1 MSTNPSKLRG
11 TPTRL
16 LLAVGGEGIA
26 GEGGVPPLRKMNV
39 SDSPLKS
46 DSLLSTVHRYE
57 LRFLAIFAE
66 SPCQLSFCGTL

>member
-1 MSTNPSKLRG
+1 MTTNPSKLRG

-39 SDSPLKS
+39 VGLP
-46 DSLLSTVHRYE
+46 VNIRQ
-57 LRFLAIFAE
+57 FALHC
-66 SPCQLSFCGTL
+66 SQV